1 MDINFSE
8 VGIELKKELNSL
20 DKFIIDFTKI
30 LNRLNINYVLISGY
44 VSILF
49 GRNRASEDIDVFIEK
64 IDFKKFQLLWKELS
78 NKFECIN
85 TPDLNEAFNSYL
97 NQNHALRFSKKGMF
111 IPNVELKFPK
121 IALDKWG
128 IDNKRKVILNDNDL
142 FISPLELQI
151 PFKLYLGTEKD
162 IEDARFLYT
171 LLKENLDIPL
181 LEEFN
186 RKLKIEK
193 VFNRYLR

>member
-1 MDINFSE
+1 
-8 VGIELKKELNSL
+8 
-20 DKFIIDFTKI
+20 
-30 LNRLNINYVLISGY
+30 
-44 VSILF
+44 
-49 GRNRASEDIDVFIEK
+49 
-64 IDFKKFQLLWKELS
+64 
-78 NKFECIN
+78 
-85 TPDLNEAFNSYL
+85 
-97 NQNHALRFSKKGMF
+97 MF